1 MGKIIGIDLGTT
13 NSCVA
18 IMEGNTTKVIENSE
32 GARTTPSIIA
42 YQEDGEVLVGA
53 SAKRQAVTNPKNTLY
68 AVKRLIGRKF
78 TEKEVQKDIDLM
90 PYKISAA
97 DNGDAWVEVRGKKLA
112 PPQVSAEVLRKMKK
126 TAEDYLGEEVT
137 EAVITVPA
145 YFNDSQRQATKDAG
159 RIAGL
164 DVKRIINEPTAAALA
179 FGLDKH
185 GKGDRKIAVYDLGG
199 GTFDISIIEIADVD
213 GEKQF
218 EVLSTNGDTFL
229 GGEDFDQRI
238 IDYIVA
244 EFKKEQGVDLTK
256 DVLALQRLKEAAEK
270 AKIELSNSTQTDI
283 NLPYV
288 TADASGPKHLNIK
301 LTRAKLEALVDELI
315 ERTIEPCRIAIKDAG
330 VKLNEINDVI
340 LVGGMTRMPKVTDK
354 VKDFFGKEPR
364 RDVNPDEAV
373 AVGAAIQGQVLGGE
387 RKDVL
392 LLDVTPLSLGIETLG
407 GVMTKMIKKNTT
419 IPTKFA
425 QTFSTAD
432 DNQPAVTIKVFQG
445 EREMAAGNKSLGEFN
460 LEGIPP
466 SPRGLPQIEVTFDI
480 DANGILHVGAKDK
493 ATGKENKITIKANS
507 GLSEAEIEKMVKD
520 AELNAAEDKK
530 KLEIVQA
537 RNSADAMVHSVKKS
551 LTEHGDKLDAGEKE
565 KIEAAL
571 KDVEEALK
579 GDDKETI
586 EAKTEALMQASQK
599 LGEKM
604 YADAQATAAAAG
616 AAGGGAEGAPEG
628 AARAQGKQADDN
640 VVDAE
645 FKEVKK

>member
-1 MGKIIGIDLGTT
+1 MGRIIGIDLGTT

-18 IMEGNTTKVIENSE
+18 IMEGNSPKVIENAE

-53 SAKRQAVTNPKNTLY
+53 SAKRQSVTNPKNTLY

-78 TEKEVQKDIDLM
+78 SEKEVQKDIDLM
-90 PYKISAA
+90 PYTIAAA
-97 DNGDAWVEVRGKKLA
+97 DNGDAWVEVRGNRMA
-112 PPQVSAEVLRKMKK
+112 PQQVSADILRKMKK
-126 TAEDYLGEEVT
+126 TAEDYLGEAVT
-137 EAVITVPA
+137 DAVITVPA
-145 YFNDSQRQATKDAG
+145 YFNDAQRQATKDAG

-179 FGLDKH
+179 FGLDKNE
-185 GKGDRKIAVYDLGG
+185 KGDRKIAVYDLGG
-199 GTFDISIIEIADVD
+199 GTFDVSIIEIADVD

-229 GGEDFDQRI
+229 GGEDFDQRVIDFI
-238 IDYIVA
+238 IA
-244 EFKKEQGVDLTK
+244 EFKKEQGVDLSK

-270 AKIELSNSTQTDI
+270 AKIELSSSAQTDI

-301 LTRAKLEALVDELI
+301 LTRAKLESLVDELI
-315 ERTIEPCRIAIKDAG
+315 ERTIAPCRTAMKDAG
-330 VKLNEINDVI
+330 VSAADIHDVI
-340 LVGGMTRMPKVTDK
+340 LVGGMTRMPKVQEK
-354 VKDFFGKEPR
+354 VKELFGKEPR
-364 RDVNPDEAV
+364 KDVNPDEAV
-373 AVGAAIQGQVLGGE
+373 AVGAAIQGQVLSGD

-407 GVMTKMIKKNTT
+407 GVMTKMITKNTT

-445 EREMAAGNKSLGEFN
+445 EREIAAGNKLLGEFN

-466 SPRGLPQIEVTFDI
+466 AARGLPQIEVSFDI

-493 ATGKENKITIKANS
+493 GTGKENKITIKANS
-507 GLSEAEIEKMVKD
+507 GLSEAEIQQMVKD
-520 AELNAAEDKK
+520 AELNSAEDKK

-537 RNSADAMVHSVKKS
+537 RNQADATVHSVKKS
-551 LTEHGDKLDAGEKE
+551 LTEYGDKLDAGEKE
-565 KIEAAL
+565 KIEAAI
-571 KDVEEALK
+571 KDLEEALK
-579 GDDKETI
+579 GDDKAAI
-586 EAKTEALMQASQK
+586 EEKSNTLMTASQK

-604 YADAQATAAAAG
+604 YADMQAKEAAG
-616 AAGGGAEGAPEG
+616 AAAGGAE
-628 AARAQGKQADDN
+628 AASAKPADDN

-645 FKEVKK
+645 VKEVKKG